1 LFAIQRIYIYTK
13 VETEETIQDM
23 LDKYN
28 IAMNDKGATVKLIQK
43 LLKEYKLQ
51 KEQVF
56 ADIQCRL

>member
-1 LFAIQRIYIYTK
+1 
-13 VETEETIQDM
+13 M

-28 IAMNDKGATVKLIQK
+28 IAMNDKGATVKLLQK
-43 LLKEYKLQ
+43 LLKEFKLQ